1 MKGMQTTVIMDQRER
16 NSDIAAALKANGVE
30 VRCET
35 LPVGDYIIS
44 DRICIERKTVYDFES
59 SMMSGR
65 LFDQLDRLSDSYE
78 VPMLL
83 IEGDRDTFRLK
94 SKVINGAIASLY
106 VDYGVIIISSRSATE
121 SGEIIAGIARHEQTD
136 EKREPSLK
144 GAARAHTHEQF
155 QEYIIGNLPGVGPK
169 LAKAMLTKFKNAR
182 RIADA
187 SVEELMEIEKIGKKK
202 AEAIHKTFN
211 SEYNSEDESYN

>member
-1 MKGMQTTVIMDQRER
+1 MRATVIVDQRER
-16 NSDIAAALKANGVE
+16 NSELAAALEANGVE
-30 VRCET
+30 VRWET

-65 LFDQLDRLSDSYE
+65 LFDQIDRLSDSYE

-83 IEGDRDTFRLK
+83 LEGDRDTFRLK
-94 SKVINGAIASLY
+94 SKVINGAMASLY
-106 VDYGVIIISSRSATE
+106 VDYGVIIISSRSASE
-121 SGEIIAGIARHEQTD
+121 SAEIIAGMARREQSD

-169 LAKAMLTKFKNAR
+169 LAKALLVKFKNAR
-182 RIADA
+182 SRADA
-187 SVEELMEIEKIGKKK
+187 SVDELMKIEKIGKKK

-211 SEYNSEDESYN
+211 SEYNAEGRSD

>member
-1 MKGMQTTVIMDQRER
+1 MRATVLMDHRER
-16 NSDIAAALKANGVE
+16 NSELAAALEANGVDIKW
-30 VRCET
+30 ET

-65 LFDQLDRLSDSYE
+65 LFDQIDRLSDSYE

-83 IEGDRDTFRLK
+83 LEGDRDTFRLK
-94 SKVINGAIASLY
+94 SKVINGAMASLY

-121 SGEIIAGIARHEQTD
+121 SGEIIAGIARHEQND

-144 GAARAHTHEQF
+144 EIGRAH
-155 QEYIIGNLPGVGPK
+155 V
-169 LAKAMLTKFKNAR
+169 
-182 RIADA
+182 
-187 SVEELMEIEKIGKKK
+187 
-202 AEAIHKTFN
+202 
-211 SEYNSEDESYN
+211 

>member
-1 MKGMQTTVIMDQRER
+1 MRATVLMDHRER
-16 NSDIAAALKANGVE
+16 NSELAAALEANGVDIKW
-30 VRCET
+30 ET

-65 LFDQLDRLSDSYE
+65 LFDQIDRLSDSYE

-83 IEGDRDTFRLK
+83 LEGDRDTFRLK
-94 SKVINGAIASLY
+94 SKVINGAMASLY

-121 SGEIIAGIARHEQTD
+121 SGEIIAGIARHEQND

-182 RIADA
+182 KIADA

-202 AEAIHKTFN
+202 AEAIHNTFN
-211 SEYNSEDESYN
+211 SEYNAEDAYN

>member
-1 MKGMQTTVIMDQRER
+1 MRATVIVDQRER
-16 NSDIAAALKANGVE
+16 NSELAAALEANGVE
-30 VRCET
+30 VRWET

-65 LFDQLDRLSDSYE
+65 LFDQIDRLSDSYE

-83 IEGDRDTFRLK
+83 LEGDRDTFRLK
-94 SKVINGAIASLY
+94 SKVINGAMASLY
-106 VDYGVIIISSRSATE
+106 VDYGVIIISSRSASE
-121 SGEIIAGIARHEQTD
+121 SAEIIAGMARREQSD

-169 LAKAMLTKFKNAR
+169 LAKALLVKFKNAR
-182 RIADA
+182 SIADA
-187 SVEELMEIEKIGKKK
+187 SVDELMKIEKIGKKK

-211 SEYNSEDESYN
+211 SEYNAEGRSD

>member
-1 MKGMQTTVIMDQRER
+1 MTGMRATVIVDQRER
-16 NSDIAAALKANGVE
+16 NTELAAALQANEVE
-30 VRCET
+30 IRWET

-65 LFDQLDRLSDSYE
+65 LFDQIDRLSDSFE

-83 IEGDRDTFRLK
+83 LEGDRDTFRLK
-94 SKVINGAIASLY
+94 SKVISGAMASLY
-106 VDYGVIIISSRSATE
+106 VDYGVIIISSRSASE
-121 SGEIIAGIARHEQTD
+121 SGEIIASIARHEQTD

-169 LAKAMLTKFKNAR
+169 LAKAMLSKFKNAR
-182 RIADA
+182 SIADA
-187 SVEELMEIEKIGKKK
+187 TVEDLMKIDKIGKKK

-211 SEYNSEDESYN
+211 SEYNAED